1 MIRELTFEDYDF
13 ASLLLWK
20 SFYFAEKNVASV
32 EGMEFFRDAT
42 QPVSLS
48 MSAFEGET
56 RYFGSFLNNEL
67 VGVGA
72 LKGKGHILLIYIQ
85 PEFHH
90 RGLGSELLTYLES
103 LASDGEVFVNASDFA
118 VGFYKKMG
126 YLVAGEREKEKG
138 LITTPMKKIL

>member
-13 ASLLLWK
+13 ASRLLWK

-32 EGMEFFRDAT
+32 EGMELFRDAT

-48 MSAFEGET
+48 MSAFEGGT

-72 LKGKGHILLIYIQ
+72 LKGKGHIL
-85 PEFHH
+85 
-90 RGLGSELLTYLES
+90 S
-103 LASDGEVFVNASDFA
+103 
-118 VGFYKKMG
+118 
-126 YLVAGEREKEKG
+126 
-138 LITTPMKKIL
+138 